1 MLTKNSDDLIYFFI
15 KNNCLPKNEKIHNN
29 TKTTFLSFYEILID
43 AKRFVTLFN
52 KNIPSVIKIQNEKD
66 IPKPRTFHYIPN
78 KIGEYI
84 HKSSY
89 CLKYSFR
96 LINRDVNIYFVIEE
110 DDKIERYNEYVD
122 RIIMWLYMIQ
132 KKVSNNCSITLNI
145 YLYLSS
151 HVKVLPNKKTNA
163 ILDLLN
169 ANTAYTFSCKKNN
182 DLVIYRKEEWFKVF
196 IHETFH
202 SFGLDFSF
210 YNDDISRRK
219 ILELFHVNSEVKL
232 FEAYTEFWARIMNV
246 LFISF
251 FYNVKQSKEKF
262 IHQCSKMIYLEQ
274 LFSIFQMIKVLNY
287 MNIDY
292 NKLTEN
298 SHIKKLQYKENTNIL
313 SYYVITCNLLFYYQ
327 DFLSWCQMNNK
338 IIIEF
343 TPTNENQI
351 KMCEFIKE
359 KYKMSSFLKAIKC
372 IQSSFIKVPYYLNNT
387 MRMTIFELK

>member
-1 MLTKNSDDLIYFFI
+1 
-15 KNNCLPKNEKIHNN
+15 
-29 TKTTFLSFYEILID
+29 
-43 AKRFVTLFN
+43 
-52 KNIPSVIKIQNEKD
+52 
-66 IPKPRTFHYIPN
+66 
-78 KIGEYI
+78 
-84 HKSSY
+84 
-89 CLKYSFR
+89 
-96 LINRDVNIYFVIEE
+96 
-110 DDKIERYNEYVD
+110 
-122 RIIMWLYMIQ
+122 
-132 KKVSNNCSITLNI
+132 
-145 YLYLSS
+145 
-151 HVKVLPNKKTNA
+151 VKVLPNKNTNA

-210 YNDDISRRK
+210 YNDDISRTK

-246 LFISF
+246 LFISY

-262 IHQCSKMIYLEQ
+262 IQQCSKMIYLEQ

-287 MNIDY
+287 MKIDY
-292 NKLTEN
+292 TQLTEN

-359 KYKMSSFLKAIKC
+359 KYKMSSFLKAIQC

>member
-1 MLTKNSDDLIYFFI
+1 MLTKNCEDLISFFI
-15 KNNCLPKNEKIHNN
+15 KNNCLHKYEKMNN
-29 TKTTFLSFYEILID
+29 TTKTIFLSFYEILID
-43 AKRFVTLFN
+43 AKRFVTTFN
-52 KNIPSVIKIQNEKD
+52 KNIPSVIKIQNERD

-210 YNDDISRRK
+210 YNDDIS
-219 ILELFHVNSEVKL
+219 SE
-232 FEAYTEFWARIMNV
+232 FR
-246 LFISF
+246 S
-251 FYNVKQSKEKF
+251 
-262 IHQCSKMIYLEQ
+262 
-274 LFSIFQMIKVLNY
+274 
-287 MNIDY
+287 
-292 NKLTEN
+292 
-298 SHIKKLQYKENTNIL
+298 
-313 SYYVITCNLLFYYQ
+313 
-327 DFLSWCQMNNK
+327 K
-338 IIIEF
+338 II
-343 TPTNENQI
+343 
-351 KMCEFIKE
+351 
-359 KYKMSSFLKAIKC
+359 
-372 IQSSFIKVPYYLNNT
+372 
-387 MRMTIFELK
+387 

>member
-1 MLTKNSDDLIYFFI
+1 MLTKKCEDLISFFI
-15 KNNCLPKNEKIHNN
+15 KNNCLHKNEKIHNN
-29 TKTTFLSFYEILID
+29 TKTIFLSFYDILID
-43 AKRFVTLFN
+43 AKRFVTSFN
-52 KNIPSVIKIQNEKD
+52 KNIPSVIKIQNERD
-66 IPKPRTFHYIPN
+66 IPKPNTFHYIPN
-78 KIGEYI
+78 KIGEHI
-84 HKSSY
+84 HERSYY

-122 RIIMWLYMIQ
+122 RMIMWLYMIQ
-132 KKVSNNCSITLNI
+132 KKVSNNCSITLNV

-151 HVKVLPNKKTNA
+151 HVKVLPNKKTDA

-210 YNDDISRRK
+210 YNDDISRTK

-246 LFISF
+246 LFISY
-251 FYNVKQSKEKF
+251 FYNESKEQF

-287 MNIDY
+287 MKIDY
-292 NKLTEN
+292 IQLTETPN
-298 SHIKKLQYKENTNIL
+298 IKKLQYKENTNIL

-359 KYKMSSFLKAIKC
+359 KYKLSSFLKAIQC
-372 IQSSFIKVPYYLNNT
+372 IRSSFIKVPYYLSNT